1 MGQTLRDCALPDAQ
15 GFINESFR
23 NISSTEYAL
32 NLLQQFESILQRD
45 TLKVGIPT
53 QINPLGYPFCQF
65 A

>member
-1 MGQTLRDCALPDAQ
+1 MGETLRDCVLPDVQ

-23 NISSTEYAL
+23 SISSTEYAL

-53 QINPLGYPFCQF
+53 QINP
-65 A
+65 